1 MHRLVVTNV
10 EDATRAIAR
19 GLDRALSSNLKV
31 LWLLSGGSN
40 ISIEI
45 NVLAQLKHA
54 TRHNLTIS
62 MIDERYVPIDS
73 PNSNWHALL
82 DAGLTGEKA
91 RLEPPIINWE
101 LSLHDAAADWAT
113 RLQKVLGEVDVTI
126 GQFGI
131 GADGHTAGILPH
143 TKGVD
148 EDGQLVVGY
157 KGKDFERLTTT
168 PVLFDKLDLATA
180 VAMGESK
187 KPVLERMQGDISAE
201 DQPAQLLLGAKEL
214 IVYTDQEVRWA

>member
-19 GLDRALSSNLKV
+19 GLDRALQSNLKV

-40 ISIEI
+40 ISVEMD
-45 NVLAQLKHA
+45 VLAQLKHA

-62 MIDERYVPIDS
+62 MIDERFVPIDS

-101 LSLHDAAADWAT
+101 LGLRSAATDWAE
-113 RLQKVLGEVDVTI
+113 RLQKVLGEADVVI

-143 TKGVD
+143 TKGVH
-148 EDGQLVVGY
+148 EVEQLVVGY

-168 PVLFDKLDLATA
+168 SSLFARLDLAA
-180 VAMGESK
+180 VVAMGTSK

-201 DQPAQLLLGAKEL
+201 DQPAQLLLQAKEL
-214 IVYTDQEVRWA
+214 IVYTDQEVRWT